1 MAYTSGSSIDAEP
14 SNDEI
19 VRLTCLEGL
28 LLPAPLMVFSV
39 SVFFL

>member
-19 VRLTCLEGL
+19 VRLTCLDL
-28 LLPAPLMVFSV
+28 FSPAKAPNLAEFAN
-39 SVFFL
+39 L